1 MVDLAKYETL
11 ISDLGKLESQVE
23 ILKNKYSDTLG
34 RNKELEVSLN
44 EIQADKSLLHQK
56 ISEMESDLE
65 EIKLKTE
72 EKTKL
77 NSEEQ
82 EEIKIKIRDLISRID
97 KHLSSDWSH

>member
-1 MVDLAKYETL
+1 LVDLAKYETL
-11 ISDLGKLESQVE
+11 ISDLGKLESHVE

-44 EIQADKSLLHQK
+44 EIQQDKNLLHQK
-56 ISEMESDLE
+56 ISEMESELE
-65 EIKLKTE
+65 DRKLKSE

-77 NSEEQ
+77 NSDER

-97 KHLSSDWSH
+97 KHLSSDWSQ

>member
-1 MVDLAKYETL
+1 LVDLAKYETL

-97 KHLSSDWSH
+97 KHLSSGWSH

>member
-23 ILKNKYSDTLG
+23 ILKNKYSDTAL
-34 RNKELEVSLN
+34 RNKELEVSLT
-44 EIQADKSLLHQK
+44 EIQQDKNILHQK
-56 ISEMESDLE
+56 ISEMETELDE
-65 EIKLKTE
+65 TKLKSE

-77 NSEEQ
+77 NLEER

-97 KHLSSDWSH
+97 KHLSSE